1 MKVILIENCEI
12 DGKVH
17 FAGEKLDVHHLVGV
31 DLLTMR
37 LAHEPPI
44 LELDPPPVEGV
55 K

>member
-12 DGKVH
+12 DGAVH
-17 FAGEKLDVHHLVGV
+17 FAGEKLDVDHVVGV
-31 DLLTMR
+31 DLLVQR

-44 LELDPPPVEGV
+44 LELDPPKPEEG